1 MTRATTFRAT
11 AVIGGILLAMMM
23 IMTVS
28 RAAFTDTTA
37 NPGNAWDAGVVELTD
52 DHQAPATA
60 MFDEGPLKPGDSGSA
75 CIGVIYNGTV
85 SSDVVLSAIDTSGSD
100 GLEVAIDVVVDKSDG
115 TTCGD
120 GTTTPV
126 YTGGL
131 DSFGADAGSW
141 ASDVSGTT
149 YYYNVAWTFTSQ
161 GSDAADNLLQGKN
174 ATAAF
179 VWTAASN

>member
-1 MTRATTFRAT
+1 MTRATTLKAT
-11 AVIGGILLAMMM
+11 AVIGGVLLAMMM

-28 RAAFTDTTA
+28 RAAFTDTTS
-37 NPGNAWDAGVVELTD
+37 NPNNAWDAGTVVLTD
-52 DHQAPATA
+52 DHQPGTA
-60 MFDEGPLKPGDSGSA
+60 MFTEGPLKPGDTGDA

-85 SSDVVLSAIDTSGSD
+85 SSDVVLSAIDTTGST
-100 GLEVAIDVVVDKSDG
+100 GLETAIDVVIDKSDG

-131 DSFGADAGSW
+131 DTFTNDAGSW
-141 ASDVSGTT
+141 TATSAGTT
-149 YYYNVAWTFTSQ
+149 YYYNVAWTFTST
-161 GSDAADNLLQGKN
+161 GSDTGDNALQGTN

-179 VWTAASN
+179 TWTATSN

>member
-11 AVIGGILLAMMM
+11 AVVGAVLLAMLM

-28 RAAFTDTTA
+28 RAAFSDTTS
-37 NPGNAWDAGVVELTD
+37 NPNNAWDAGTVVLTD
-52 DHQAPATA
+52 DHQSPATA

-75 CIGVIYNGTV
+75 CIGVIYNGNV
-85 SSDVVLSAIDTSGSD
+85 ESDIVLSAIDTTGST
-100 GLEVAIDVVVDKSDG
+100 GLESAIDVVIDKSDG

-131 DSFGADAGSW
+131 DSFTGDAGSW
-141 ASDVSGTT
+141 TASAAGTT
-149 YYYNVAWTFTSQ
+149 YFYNVAWTFASTGDDTLDNAFQ
-161 GSDAADNLLQGKN
+161 GTN

-179 VWTAASN
+179 TWTATSN

>member
-11 AVIGGILLAMMM
+11 AVIGGALLAMLM

-28 RAAFTDTTA
+28 RAAFSDTTS
-37 NPGNAWDAGVVELTD
+37 NPDNAWDAGTVVLTD
-52 DHQAPATA
+52 NHQSPATA

-85 SSDVVLSAIDTSGSD
+85 ESNVVLSAIDTAGST
-100 GLEVAIDVVVDKSDG
+100 GLEGAIDVVIDKSDG
-115 TTCGD
+115 STCGN

-131 DSFGADAGSW
+131 DAFSGDTGHW
-141 ASDVSGTT
+141 TASSAGTT
-149 YYYNVAWTFTSQ
+149 YYYNVAWTFTST
-161 GSDAADNLLQGKN
+161 GTNAGDNMLQGLN

-179 VWTAASN
+179 TWTATSN

>member
-1 MTRATTFRAT
+1 MTRATTLRAT
-11 AVIGGILLAMMM
+11 AVIGGVLLAMMM

-28 RAAFTDTTA
+28 RAAFTDTTS
-37 NPGNAWDAGVVELTD
+37 NPNNAWDAGTVVLTD
-52 DHQAPATA
+52 DHQTPATA
-60 MFDEGPLKPGDSGSA
+60 MFTEGPLKPGDTGSA

-85 SSDVVLSAIDTSGSD
+85 SSDVVLSAIDTTGST
-100 GLEVAIDVVVDKSDG
+100 GLETAIDVVIDKSDG

-131 DSFGADAGSW
+131 DAFTNDAGSW
-141 ASDVSGTT
+141 TATSAGTT
-149 YYYNVAWTFTSQ
+149 YYYKVAWTFTSTD
-161 GSDAADNLLQGKN
+161 SDTGDNALQGTN

-179 VWTAASN
+179 TWTATSN